1 MNQTIRE
8 VMDFIQENDVKFVKL
23 TFCDILGN
31 LKNISILASEI
42 EDVFEKGISIDAEA
56 FDGIASYDKGDIR
69 LFPDPSTIQVLPWR
83 PQHGSVIRLY
93 SNLKYP
99 DGTVAECDSRSLLQ
113 QAEKELKKLGYKC
126 TIGSD
131 CEFYLFEL
139 DEKGQPTNIPF
150 DRAGYLDVA
159 PLDKGENVR
168 REICFTIEKMGL
180 KPLSSHHEK
189 GPGQN
194 EVKFRYNEALSAA
207 DDLIAFKTAVKS
219 IAASNGLHASFMPK
233 PIKDEEGSA
242 LKINFSLEQNTN
254 GIDLD
259 NATESFIAGILNR
272 AAELTL
278 FFSPTINSFERLA
291 SEKSPKY
298 IACAKKK
305 LHQVIRMSSSDK
317 RVIHFNAADPS
328 CNPYIAYALLLKAGA
343 EGLKNNM
350 KLPKYQDIDFS
361 LTDCKTL
368 PMSLQEAI
376 ELAKNSSFVRDNIP
390 KKHLDYFI
398 ESKEKELKEYEE
410 CVDKDKFFEKR
421 YFEKI

>member
-8 VMDFIQENDVKFVKL
+8 VLDFVEENDVKFVKL
-23 TFCDILGN
+23 TFCDTFGAIR
-31 LKNISILASEI
+31 NISLLASEL
-42 EDVFEKGISIDAEA
+42 EYAFEKGVTIDANAVAGMEYE
-56 FDGIASYDKGDIR
+56 DEDVR

-83 PQHGSVIRLY
+83 PQHGSVIRMY
-93 SNLKYP
+93 CHIKHNNGEFVQS
-99 DGTVAECDSRSLLQ
+99 DGRHLLETTQKQLQDMGFNVA
-113 QAEKELKKLGYKC
+113 
-126 TIGSD
+126 IGSD
-131 CEFYLFEL
+131 VEFYLFEL
-139 DEKGQPTNIPF
+139 DDSGKPTHVPY
-150 DRAGYLDVA
+150 DRAGYLDAA

-194 EVKFRYNEALSAA
+194 EVKFRYNDALNAA

-278 FFSPTINSFERLA
+278 FFSPTINSFERL
-291 SEKSPKY
+291 SGEKAPKF

-350 KLPKYQDIDFS
+350 KLLQYPDIDFS

-368 PMSLQEAI
+368 PMSLKEAI
-376 ELAKNSSFVRDNIP
+376 ELAKNSSFVRENIP